1 MRYVIRQCVDPAC
14 RFRYPVDEETVG
26 PDALC
31 PRCGAP
37 TRIAVEFS
45 STQALLSLHEKKDRT
60 PSPHVEALLDNIR
73 SIYNVGSIFRT
84 ADGAGVRRL
93 HLCGITP
100 TPEHPKVAKT
110 ALGAE
115 QAVPWRAYNNAVD
128 AILALKEEGFIVL
141 ALEEGDGAG
150 QKLSFSEKLSFSK
163 PVADQKPGFS
173 KKPGFFSD
181 APILLMVGNEIAGI
195 DPGVLALAD
204 HRLAIPMRG
213 VKRSLNVATAFG
225 IAAYWMTG

>member
-1 MRYVIRQCVDPAC
+1 MRYVIRQCTDPAC

-26 PDALC
+26 PDAGC

-37 TRIAVEFS
+37 TRIAAEFPFAHES
-45 STQALLSLHEKKDRT
+45 SPREPESQT
-60 PSPHVEALLDNIR
+60 PGPRVEALLDNIR

-100 TPEHPKVAKT
+100 TPAHPKVAKT

-128 AILALKEEGFIVL
+128 AVVALKAEGFVVL
-141 ALEEGDGAG
+141 ALEEGVGM
-150 QKLSFSEKLSFSK
+150 
-163 PVADQKPGFS
+163 DQKPGFLE
-173 KKPGFFSD
+173 KPGFSED
-181 APILLMVGNEIAGI
+181 APILLVMGNEIAGV

-204 HRLAIPMRG
+204 RRLAIPMRG

-225 IAAYWMTG
+225 IAAYWVTG